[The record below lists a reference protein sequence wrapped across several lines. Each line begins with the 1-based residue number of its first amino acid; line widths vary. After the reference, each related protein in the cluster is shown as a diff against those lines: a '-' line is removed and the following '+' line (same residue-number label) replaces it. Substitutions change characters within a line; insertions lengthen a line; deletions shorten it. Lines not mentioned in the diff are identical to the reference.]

1 MASPADWWLA
11 VAHGR
16 RTNASAKQGK
26 KAGAGGKQVRAAKW
40 DADSSQWPD
49 ERLTGRHRLGEHR
62 TGGDHFCDLPGCNV
76 NHASFTAVLKEK
88 KAAEAVAGRGRGGRG
103 RGRGQPEATT
113 PTAARGK
120 GTGRGLPPGIPPRR
134 RQGWRGGGGDS
145 RQLDSS
151 RAQLSG
157 VRQRRGRGRV
167 RGRQRES
174 FGDRPIRMGER
185 PGGGTGAHEKD
196 MYRVLGLAHPV
207 LRIPPCIV
215 WYRMT

>member
-1 MASPADWWLA
+1 MGGARTPPPSRA
-11 VAHGR
+11 R
-16 RTNASAKQGK
+16 RQA
-26 KAGAGGKQVRAAKW
+26 RAASGS
-40 DADSSQWPD
+40 APRSGMRTTAASGRVR
-49 ERLTGRHRLGEHR
+49 RLTGRHRLGEHR

-134 RQGWRGGGGDS
+134 RRGWRGGGGDS

-185 PGGGTGAHEKD
+185 PGGGTRAHEND
-196 MYRVLGLAHPV
+196 MYRVLGLAHSV
-207 LRIPPCIV
+207 LCIPPCIV
-215 WYRMT
+215 WYRVT